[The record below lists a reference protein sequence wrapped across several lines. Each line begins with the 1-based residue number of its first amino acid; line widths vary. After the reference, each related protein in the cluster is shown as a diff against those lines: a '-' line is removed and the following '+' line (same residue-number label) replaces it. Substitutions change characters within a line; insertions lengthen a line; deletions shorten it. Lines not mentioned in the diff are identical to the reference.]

1 MTCGGGRM
9 RTSQNPLAELVDA
22 VAKKWQVVADPTP
35 AEQLPVKEEI
45 ARSFGTGEL
54 PELTFHGLRF
64 VLTISKRGKRGKR
77 DSRDFDIGIVELKTE
92 LPAG

>member
-1 MTCGGGRM
+1 MTCGGSMM

-22 VAKKWQVVADPTP
+22 VAEKWQAVADASP
-35 AEQLPVKEEI
+35 AKQLPVKEEI
-45 ARSFGTGEL
+45 ARSFSTGDL

-64 VLTISKRGKRGKR
+64 VLTITKQDKR
-77 DSRDFDIGIVELKTE
+77 DSRDFFIDVIELKTD